1 VRTALPTRER
11 VLRELP
17 SALLL
22 VLAGVQIALA
32 AGFQLSPWKGG
43 GFGMFASNDHG
54 AFRTLRAFA
63 LRPGGEEPLEVPP
76 ELRRLE
82 LRTRELPTPAALRG
96 FAAALAAY
104 APDAPAIR
112 AECWRTGFDAGLHPV
127 QRELAEATW
136 SRAP

>member
-1 VRTALPTRER
+1 VRADLPTRER
-11 VLRELP
+11 VLRALP

-22 VLAGVQIALA
+22 VLAGVQIALV

-43 GFGMFASNDHG
+43 GFGMFATNDQG

-63 LRPGGEEPLEVPP
+63 LRPGGEVPLELPP
-76 ELRRLE
+76 QLRRLE
-82 LRTRELPTPAALRG
+82 LRTRELPTRAALRR
-96 FAAALAAY
+96 FAAALSAY

-112 AECWRTGFDAGLHPV
+112 AECWRTSFDADLRPL